1 MTWPFALA
9 TATNLMTH
17 RAVSGTEDA
26 ASTACTVLAYATFH
40 AVCCASDYLSDAFV
54 DLDFNFFGK
63 ELDGQSE
70 LKPRWKRVV
79 RHADSLIGELVGKAY
94 VAAHFPE
101 HSKVAAELLV
111 GNVTAAVKARLTEL
125 PWMGAATKAKALEKM
140 DGFRVKIGYPDAW
153 ICYDALSV
161 DGGVAYYQNVQAAKL
176 FAHTRMLGRID
187 SDVDRERWFMA
198 PQQVNA
204 YYHPQLNEIVF
215 PAAILQPPF
224 FDATVDSAINFGG
237 IGAVIGHEITHGF
250 DDQGRKFDADGNMN
264 DWWASEDSE
273 NFVTRAKVM
282 VDQVRPYGLSQI
294 PPPRFCRPSLTSTA
308 VIKRRY
314 YTRHK
319 CTVLSLSW

>member
-1 MTWPFALA
+1 MNVTWPFALA

-140 DGFRVKIGYPDAW
+140 DGSRVKIGYPDAW

-176 FAHTRMLGRID
+176 FAHTRMLDRID

-204 YYHPQLNEIVF
+204 YYHPQPERDRLPCSH
-215 PAAILQPPF
+215 PAAALLRRRRRRRRQLRQLRRGGGARDDPRLRRPGLQVRF
-224 FDATVDSAINFGG
+224 ARRAAQLVDQRRS
-237 IGAVIGHEITHGF
+237 
-250 DDQGRKFDADGNMN
+250 RKFRYPSQGDGG
-264 DWWASEDSE
+264 
-273 NFVTRAKVM
+273 
-282 VDQVRPYGLSQI
+282 PG
-294 PPPRFCRPSLTSTA
+294 TA
-308 VIKRRY
+308 VWAFPNPASTFLPPLFDVHRG
-314 YTRHK
+314 H
-319 CTVLSLSW
+319 

>member
-1 MTWPFALA
+1 MNVTWPFALA

-111 GNVTAAVKARLTEL
+111 GNVHRRGEGALNRTA
-125 PWMGAATKAKALEKM
+125 
-140 DGFRVKIGYPDAW
+140 
-153 ICYDALSV
+153 V
-161 DGGVAYYQNVQAAKL
+161 DGRRDESKGAGED
-176 FAHTRMLGRID
+176 GRV
-187 SDVDRERWFMA
+187 SGENRVPRCVDLLRRA
-198 PQQVNA
+198 
-204 YYHPQLNEIVF
+204 
-215 PAAILQPPF
+215 
-224 FDATVDSAINFGG
+224 FG
-237 IGAVIGHEITHGF
+237 
-250 DDQGRKFDADGNMN
+250 
-264 DWWASEDSE
+264 
-273 NFVTRAKVM
+273 
-282 VDQVRPYGLSQI
+282 
-294 PPPRFCRPSLTSTA
+294 
-308 VIKRRY
+308 
-314 YTRHK
+314 
-319 CTVLSLSW
+319 